1 MLPWN
6 MDCLLGFFVM
16 GYILFPS
23 LSVALLPGGGAMVDK
38 WRSGK
43 ATTTQNSW
51 HDNEGSVSCCG
62 FILKF

>member
-23 LSVALLPGGGAMVDK
+23 LSVALLPGGGAMVHEVAF
-38 WRSGK
+38 W
-43 ATTTQNSW
+43 
-51 HDNEGSVSCCG
+51 EGDYYA
-62 FILKF
+62 K